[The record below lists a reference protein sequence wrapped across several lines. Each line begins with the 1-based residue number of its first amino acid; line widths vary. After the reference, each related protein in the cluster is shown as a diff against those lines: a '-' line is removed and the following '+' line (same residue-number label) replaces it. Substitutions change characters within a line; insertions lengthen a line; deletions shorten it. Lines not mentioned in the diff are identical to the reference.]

1 MCRLLYWAGIALAA
15 IGTAVAIE
23 GRGVKSCN
31 PTVKTGRFRLLV
43 PHHHIEEILNL
54 RPKNGKG
61 KPYQGKQV
69 RGEILK
75 YNLKLGE

>member
-1 MCRLLYWAGIALAA
+1 
-15 IGTAVAIE
+15 
-23 GRGVKSCN
+23 
-31 PTVKTGRFRLLV
+31 V

-54 RPKNGKG
+54 RPKNDKG